1 MKINNVVALCIL
13 LLGPALCQAVDDKP
27 SISVKAELDK
37 AFITIG
43 DPVQYTVTI
52 KRSPTVQLLS
62 AIPAPPE
69 DIFKIKKIDEFK
81 QEQEG
86 TLIEGRKMTLTTF
99 RLGEFILAPIKMEY
113 RIGDNPPQTI
123 ETSRIYLTVQSV
135 AAGEEKMDIRGIK
148 SVLSIAQNFFQPVVI
163 MIAALLLAGLA
174 IFLISRMRR
183 NPLAALTQERV
194 LTPEEEALLHL
205 SRLFDSDLLR
215 KGKVKDYYLRLSE
228 VLRVYFEKRFG
239 ILAVELTTFET
250 MLVLAQKEI
259 NPALLEKINEV
270 LQAADLA
277 KFAKWKPE
285 PKEILEINR
294 KSKEIV
300 EEAAPKEVP
309 GGV

>member
-1 MKINNVVALCIL
+1 MKIKLFVFCLFL
-13 LLGPALCQAVDDKP
+13 LFVRLSYAADDKP

-52 KRSPTVQLLS
+52 KRSPSVQLLS

-81 QEQEG
+81 KEEEG

-99 RLGEFILAPIKMEY
+99 RLGEFILEPIKIDY

-148 SVLSIAQNFFQPVVI
+148 SVLSIPQKFLQPIVI
-163 MIAALLLAGLA
+163 IIAVLLLAGLV

-183 NPLAALTQERV
+183 NPLAALSQERV

-205 SRLFDSDLLR
+205 NQLFDSDLIR
-215 KGKVKDYYLRLSE
+215 KSKVKDYYLRLSE
-228 VLRVYFEKRFG
+228 ILRIYFEKRFG
-239 ILAVELTTFET
+239 ILAVELTTFEI
-250 MLVLAQKEI
+250 MRVLAQKDI
-259 NPALLEKINEV
+259 DRALLEKIDEV
-270 LQAADLA
+270 LQASDLA

-285 PKEILEINR
+285 PKEILEINQ
-294 KSKEIV
+294 KSKEII
-300 EEAAPKEVP
+300 EQAKPKEVL